1 MGFAIAAPVGPIG
14 VLVIRRSLAEGRAS
28 GLASGLGAA
37 TADAAYGALA
47 GFGLTVVTA
56 FLVEGQGWLRL
67 VGGAFLCY
75 LGVRTLLARPAEEA
89 TDVRE
94 KGGGLVGAYAS
105 TFLLTLTNPTT
116 ILSFAAVFAGMGGHY
131 RRPRLDGPLGAGR
144 FPRFGLVVAAAERR
158 RGPLQWQ
165 DRPARHEGGEPPL
178 RHADLR
184 VRRLRRLER
193 GPVGGREPADVLSS
207 QGGIMAVVRGPVYQD
222 VRYTA

>member
-1 MGFAIAAPVGPIG
+1 MDPSFLLRGAILGFAIAAPVGPIG

-56 FLVEGQGWLRL
+56 FLVERQGWLRL

-116 ILSFAAVFAGMGGHY
+116 ILSFAAVFAGMGGGTTGD
-131 RRPRLDGPLGAGR
+131 RASTALLVLGVFLGSALWWLLLSGGVGLFSGRIGPRGMRVVNLLSGTLIFA
-144 FPRFGLVVAAAERR
+144 FGV
-158 RGPLQWQ
+158 
-165 DRPARHEGGEPPL
+165 
-178 RHADLR
+178 
-184 VRRLRRLER
+184 
-193 GPVGGREPADVLSS
+193 S
-207 QGGIMAVVRGPVYQD
+207 AVWSGVP
-222 VRYTA
+222 